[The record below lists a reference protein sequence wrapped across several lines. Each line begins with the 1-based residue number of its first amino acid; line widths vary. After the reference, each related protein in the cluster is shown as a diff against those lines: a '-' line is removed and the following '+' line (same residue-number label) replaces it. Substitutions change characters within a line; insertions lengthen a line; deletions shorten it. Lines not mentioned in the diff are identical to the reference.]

1 MWVTLD
7 ELGGAG
13 PANTIEQSLE
23 SGLVAKLSIQA
34 NQTTNWSRTCWVEY
48 GPRPLH
54 PPDVI
59 NVMKAFCFLLLFHII
74 VKANWRAKRQ
84 QGPGMRLN
92 KLSNR
97 NYNNTV
103 IYFLLLGLNS
113 SLQEGGWGQY
123 RDILLIR
130 SFIFNFKWINLVH
143 QLLELCIC
151 GKTESSEK
159 YVYSVE
165 SFAR

>member
-1 MWVTLD
+1 
-7 ELGGAG
+7 
-13 PANTIEQSLE
+13 
-23 SGLVAKLSIQA
+23 
-34 NQTTNWSRTCWVEY
+34 
-48 GPRPLH
+48 
-54 PPDVI
+54 
-59 NVMKAFCFLLLFHII
+59 
-74 VKANWRAKRQ
+74 
-84 QGPGMRLN
+84 MRLN

-143 QLLELCIC
+143 QLLVLCILC

-159 YVYSVE
+159 YVCSVE
-165 SFAR
+165 GFAR